1 MKVVK
6 ADLDSFK
13 SFLNLFDKEITD
25 SQKINNTLDN
35 FTSVLSNKFSG
46 EVYDEVSKKIA
57 VYKECNLS
65 REKTSSEL
73 KSKISSALDSLSSY
87 MEGYSYLDT
96 EELDELKVKRANC
109 QTNYIN
115 ILSAINSS
123 TSKNSDLSLLRSQ
136 LDSLG
141 VQLQEIDKLIEK
153 LEGLPAADA
162 SAFAGID
169 SISLGTGLTL

>member
-96 EELDELKVKRANC
+96 EELDELKVKRTNC
-109 QTNYIN
+109 QTNYNN

-123 TSKNSDLSLLRSQ
+123 TKDSNLSLLRSQ
-136 LDSLG
+136 LASLE

-153 LEGLPAADA
+153 LEGLSAADA

-169 SISLGTGLTL
+169 SISLGTGLTV

>member
-1 MKVVK
+1 MRVVK

-13 SFLNLFDKEITD
+13 SFLTLFDKEMSD
-25 SQKINNTLDN
+25 CQKMNNTLDS
-35 FTSVLSNKFSG
+35 FISELSAKFSG
-46 EVYDEVSKKIA
+46 AAYDSISEKIN

-73 KSKISSALDSLSSY
+73 KSKITSALDSLSSY

-96 EELDELKVKRANC
+96 AELDSIKAKRANC
-109 QTNYIN
+109 QANYNN
-115 ILSAINSS
+115 ILSAINNASRN
-123 TSKNSDLSLLRSQ
+123 TDLSGLRSQ
-136 LDSLG
+136 LAALES
-141 VQLQEIDKLIEK
+141 QLIEIDKLIEK

-169 SISLGTGLTL
+169 SISFSMTA

>member
-13 SFLNLFDKEITD
+13 SFLTLFDKEIAD
-25 SQKINNTLDN
+25 SEKINNTFDS
-35 FTSVLSNKFSG
+35 FTSDLSGKFSG
-46 EVYDEVSKKIA
+46 DGYKAISDKIT

-65 REKTSSEL
+65 RQKTSSEL
-73 KSKISSALDSLSSY
+73 KSKISAALDSLISY

-96 EELDELKVKRANC
+96 EELDELKVQR
-109 QTNYIN
+109 TNLQSNYN
-115 ILSAINSS
+115 SILSAINNTKNIFNLASLKAQLSS
-123 TSKNSDLSLLRSQ
+123 LEAQ
-136 LDSLG
+136 LKE
-141 VQLQEIDKLIEK
+141 VDKLIEK

-169 SISLGTGLTL
+169 GISFGSGITV

>member
-1 MKVVK
+1 MRVVK

-13 SFLNLFDKEITD
+13 SFLTLFDKEMSD
-25 SQKINNTLDN
+25 CQKMNNTLDS
-35 FTSVLSNKFSG
+35 FISELSAKFSG
-46 EVYDEVSKKIA
+46 AAYDSISEKIN

-73 KSKISSALDSLSSY
+73 KSKITSALDSLSSY

-96 EELDELKVKRANC
+96 AELDSIKAKRANC
-109 QTNYIN
+109 QANYNN
-115 ILSAINSS
+115 ILSAINNASRN
-123 TSKNSDLSLLRSQ
+123 TDLSGLRSQ
-136 LDSLG
+136 FAALEA
-141 VQLQEIDKLIEK
+141 QLIEIDKLIEK

-169 SISLGTGLTL
+169 SISFSMTA

>member
-13 SFLNLFDKEITD
+13 SFLSLFDKEMAD
-25 SQKINNTLDN
+25 SRKINNTLDS
-35 FTSVLSNKFSG
+35 FTSDLSRKFSG
-46 EVYDEVSKKIA
+46 GAYDEIAKKIA
-57 VYKECNLS
+57 VFKESNLS
-65 REKTSSEL
+65 REKTSGEL
-73 KSKISSALDSLSSY
+73 KSKISAALDSLSAY
-87 MEGYSYLDT
+87 MDGYSYLDT
-96 EELDELKVKRANC
+96 EELDELKTKRANC
-109 QTNYIN
+109 QSNYNN

-123 TSKNSDLSLLRSQ
+123 NSNSTNLNSLRSQ
-136 LDSLG
+136 LASLE

-169 SISLGTGLTL
+169 GISFGTGITV

>member
-13 SFLNLFDKEITD
+13 SFLTLFDKEMSD
-25 SQKINNTLDN
+25 CQKMNNTLDS
-35 FTSVLSNKFSG
+35 FISELSSKFSG
-46 EVYDEVSKKIA
+46 AAYDSISEKIN

-73 KSKISSALDSLSSY
+73 KSKITSALDSLSSY
-87 MEGYSYLDT
+87 MEGYTYLDT
-96 EELDELKVKRANC
+96 SELDSIKVKRANC
-109 QTNYIN
+109 QTNYNN
-115 ILSAINSS
+115 ILNAIRNSS
-123 TSKNSDLSLLRSQ
+123 KNTNLSNLRNQ
-136 LDSLG
+136 LSALE
-141 VQLQEIDKLIEK
+141 VQLREIDKLIEK

-169 SISLGTGLTL
+169 GLSFNLNV

>member
-96 EELDELKVKRANC
+96 EELDELKVQRNNL
-109 QTNYIN
+109 QSNYN
-115 ILSAINSS
+115 SILSAINNTKNIFNLVSLKAQLSS
-123 TSKNSDLSLLRSQ
+123 LESQ
-136 LDSLG
+136 LK
-141 VQLQEIDKLIEK
+141 EIDKLIEK

-169 SISLGTGLTL
+169 SISFGNGLNV

>member
-13 SFLNLFDKEITD
+13 SFLTLFDKEISD
-25 SQKINNTLDN
+25 SQKINNTLDS
-35 FTSVLSNKFSG
+35 FTSELSSKFSG
-46 EVYDEVSKKIA
+46 AAYDEIAKKIT

-73 KSKISSALDSLSSY
+73 KSKISAALDSLSAY

-96 EELDELKVKRANC
+96 EELESLKVQRTNL
-109 QTNYIN
+109 QTNYNN
-115 ILSAINSS
+115 ILSAINRSNNSTNLSS
-123 TSKNSDLSLLRSQ
+123 LRSQ
-136 LDSLG
+136 LASLE
-141 VQLQEIDKLIEK
+141 VQLQEVDKLIEK
-153 LEGLPAADA
+153 LEGLPAADS

-169 SISLGTGLTL
+169 SISFNTSITV

>member
-13 SFLNLFDKEITD
+13 SFLTLFDKEMSD
-25 SQKINNTLDN
+25 CQKMNNTLDS
-35 FTSVLSNKFSG
+35 FISELSAKFSG
-46 EVYDEVSKKIA
+46 AAFDSISEKIT

-96 EELDELKVKRANC
+96 AELDSIKAKRATC
-109 QTNYIN
+109 EANYNN
-115 ILSAINSS
+115 ILSAINNA
-123 TSKNSDLSLLRSQ
+123 SKNTDLNSLRAQ
-136 LDSLG
+136 LSALED
-141 VQLQEIDKLIEK
+141 QLIEIDKLIEK

-169 SISLGTGLTL
+169 SVSFSMTA

>member
-1 MKVVK
+1 MRVVK
-6 ADLDSFK
+6 SDLESFK
-13 SFLNLFDKEITD
+13 SFLTLFDKEISD

-35 FTSVLSNKFSG
+35 FTSELSNKFSG
-46 EVYDEVSKKIA
+46 AAFDEISKKIN

-87 MEGYSYLDT
+87 MDGYSYLDT

-109 QTNYIN
+109 QTNYNN
-115 ILSAINSS
+115 ILNAINRANSKS
-123 TSKNSDLSLLRSQ
+123 TNLSLLRSQ
-136 LDSLG
+136 LASLE

-169 SISLGTGLTL
+169 GISFGTGLTA

>member
-13 SFLNLFDKEITD
+13 SFLSLFDKEISD

-35 FTSVLSNKFSG
+35 FISELSKKFSG
-46 EVYDEVSKKIA
+46 AAFDEISNKIN

-73 KSKISSALDSLSSY
+73 KNKISQALDSLSTY
-87 MEGYSYLDT
+87 MDGYSYLDT
-96 EELDELKVKRANC
+96 EELEALKTKRANC
-109 QTNYIN
+109 QTNYNN
-115 ILSAINSS
+115 ILSAINRAD
-123 TSKNSDLSLLRSQ
+123 KNSNLSLLKSQ
-136 LDSLG
+136 LASLES
-141 VQLQEIDKLIEK
+141 QLQEIDKLIDK

-169 SISLGTGLTL
+169 GISFGNGLTV